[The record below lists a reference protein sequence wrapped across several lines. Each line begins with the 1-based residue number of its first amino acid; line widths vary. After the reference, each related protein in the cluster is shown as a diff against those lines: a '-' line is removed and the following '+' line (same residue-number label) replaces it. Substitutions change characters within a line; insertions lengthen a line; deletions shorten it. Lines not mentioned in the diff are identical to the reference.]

1 MRTFA
6 TAPAF
11 AIVTHEET
19 NIPGYMREVPHH
31 GLNKREYFAALA
43 MQGMLSDSSY
53 FGSHDE
59 CASEAVELADA
70 LIKELNKPGTEP

>member
-1 MRTFA
+1 MRTFP

-43 MQGMLSDSSY
+43 MQGLLMGNPE
-53 FGSHDE
+53 FGTENTSRW
-59 CASEAVELADA
+59 AVKMADA
-70 LIKELNKPGTEP
+70 LILELNKPGVEP